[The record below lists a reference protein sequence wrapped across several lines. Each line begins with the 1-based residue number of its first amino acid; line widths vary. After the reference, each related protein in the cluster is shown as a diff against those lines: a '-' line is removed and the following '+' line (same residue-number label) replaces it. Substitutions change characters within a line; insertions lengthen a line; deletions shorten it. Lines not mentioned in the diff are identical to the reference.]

1 MTPGR
6 SFCAAANISSER
18 SSPRMVKSWPRKW
31 YSPPVLI
38 SFSRSSASEA
48 IRLVSAALAVCTSAL
63 IVLSTY
69 WRLAGSSAL

>member
-1 MTPGR
+1 
-6 SFCAAANISSER
+6 
-18 SSPRMVKSWPRKW
+18 MVKSWPRKW